1 MSNYAVFNLANKNT
15 AIVSNR
21 GPSLRILGLALSL
34 ECAKNLESKQIAET
48 RIWPMSCASKINW
61 RSVSNIDLLAVPQKD
76 IEALLLKE
84 YYTFEGRIASWNAY
98 RNAKSVEVFESA
110 RLKERRPYHQLYAEN
125 LLQRVWPIK
134 NTSFTTL
141 SAPVDDA
148 TVSKAAILN
157 PEEENCDV
165 PERAYEVVPDYSREH
180 EIRGQEWAL
189 IAIVGDTEYES
200 AKEKILD
207 SLGYKYFDLLVAQN
221 QPSKFD
227 SAEACN
233 DCDVSKVEV
242 QDSISGNEMTAETE
256 KHFINTVA
264 RQAKL
269 DIEALVKEPLIA
281 FFGVSDEPSQLL
293 KLSSELSKEPDL
305 LNADIAVVRMYSW
318 LALNSSSKATE
329 HTARD
334 PRAKTFFKAMRET
347 LN

>member
-21 GPSLRILGLALSL
+21 GPSLRILGLGLSL

-125 LLQRVWPIK
+125 LLQRVWPNKSSIS
-134 NTSFTTL
+134 SFLTEV
-141 SAPVDDA
+141 PA
-148 TVSKAAILN
+148 TVLN
-157 PEEENCDV
+157 PEDV
-165 PERAYEVVPDYSREH
+165 PEKAYDVVPDYSREN

-189 IAIVGDTEYES
+189 IAIIGDTEYET

-256 KHFINTVA
+256 KHFIDTVA

-281 FFGVSDEPSQLL
+281 FFGVSEEPSQLL
-293 KLSSELSKEPDL
+293 KLSAELSKDPNL

-318 LALNSSSKATE
+318 LALNSSSKAID

-334 PRAKTFFKAMRET
+334 PRAETFFKAMRET